1 MNLNELLNN
10 YKFLSDRGEQLK
22 NAGFENDIDLFKV
35 VAHYIKKGD
44 LDVVKHFIES
54 GYSVNSSESGDFGS
68 SLLHNAIR
76 YGQMDIFD
84 YLIDNGADIDF
95 SDAVGWTPLME
106 SIIDGKPE
114 FGAKLVAK
122 GADQTLSNKRGANA
136 KMLAMKFGQNAFL
149 EFLD

>member
-1 MNLNELLNN
+1 MNLNELISN
-10 YKFLSDRGEQLK
+10 YKFLSDREDQLRD
-22 NAGFENDIDLFKV
+22 ARFDSDIDLFKV

-44 LDVVKHFIES
+44 LKIVKHFIES
-54 GYSVNSSESGDFGS
+54 GYSVDSSESGDFGS

-76 YGQMDIFD
+76 YGEMEIFD
-84 YLIDNGADIDF
+84 YLIEKGADINF

-114 FGAKLVAK
+114 FGAKLVAN
-122 GADQTLSNKRGANA
+122 GADQSIANLRGANA
-136 KMLAMKFGQNAFL
+136 KMLAMKFGQNKFL